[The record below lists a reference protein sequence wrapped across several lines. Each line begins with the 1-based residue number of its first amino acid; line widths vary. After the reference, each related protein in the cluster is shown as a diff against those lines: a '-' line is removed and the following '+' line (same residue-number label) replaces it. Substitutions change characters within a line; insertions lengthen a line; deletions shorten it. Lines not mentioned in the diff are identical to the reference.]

1 MYTLIKA
8 KFLEARKARNQV
20 AINLLSTLCG
30 EIETAAKNK
39 QIDFGNVAAMN
50 ELTIQFVNKF
60 LKSNKET
67 LQLVKKEDQLATL
80 TYEKEILESFLPTQL
95 TESELS
101 DVIQNI
107 ASQYDANNKVFIGQ
121 VMKDLKS
128 QYPNQFDNM
137 LASILI
143 AKYKQ

>member
-1 MYTLIKA
+1 M
-8 KFLEARKARNQV
+8 ARFHAHF
-20 AINLLSTLCG
+20 
-30 EIETAAKNK
+30 
-39 QIDFGNVAAMN
+39 D
-50 ELTIQFVNKF
+50 
-60 LKSNKET
+60 
-67 LQLVKKEDQLATL
+67 
-80 TYEKEILESFLPTQL
+80 EKEILESFLPTQL

-107 ASQYDANNKVFIGQ
+107 ASQYDANSKVFIGQ

-137 LASILI
+137 LASKLI